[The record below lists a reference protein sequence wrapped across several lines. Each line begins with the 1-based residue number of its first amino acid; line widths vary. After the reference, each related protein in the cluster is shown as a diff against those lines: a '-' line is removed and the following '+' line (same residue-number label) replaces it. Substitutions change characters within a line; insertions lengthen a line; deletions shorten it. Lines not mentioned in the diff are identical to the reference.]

1 VRRASSRARLPTHA
15 PSFPLTPHLCWHALF
30 LTFPATHAADY
41 CSGQSLP
48 NCRGWAKYLVAPSAG
63 TPGAAPI
70 TLQAATTQWFEALFS
85 GGGSYAAALRAGQ
98 LAVEAHSR
106 GQAASPAAA
115 APTVSQ
121 WVDAVR
127 YPNNPSCYFP
137 PGR

>member
-1 VRRASSRARLPTHA
+1 MAPLNIDWSAPWLAPYRGVGESVDGSLRSGASVADALNEALARRR
-15 PSFPLTPHLCWHALF
+15 
-30 LTFPATHAADY
+30 
-41 CSGQSLP
+41 
-48 NCRGWAKYLVAPSAG
+48 G

-106 GQAASPAAA
+106 GQASPAPA